1 MPTGP
6 PVGQP
11 RPEAPLT
18 ACQAGSSG
26 GRKEVQTETAGREIL
41 RDDAERV
48 RDKLLRMALD
58 DIRRADYRGALRR
71 YKRLTGLDPDN
82 PSLHLKVA
90 EISLR
95 LDNKRGAVDA
105 YLMAAAL
112 FSRVA
117 CDAKAISLYK
127 QALVVASKRYDICD
141 LLAAAHQRLGH
152 IGDAIETLQSTAK
165 ALGREGRDTEALSCR
180 KKIAKLDPADTAS
193 RLELAR
199 ELQRDGL
206 QDDSVAEYAEVA
218 IEFTRR
224 GEFERIPGIFQTI
237 VQMKPQHIAQHQ
249 MTSTPLAE
257 GAASVAPAQSGTPSP
272 GNGSP
277 EAGATETCT
286 CLGYMDSLEKLYRR
300 VAQLHRECS

>member
-6 PVGQP
+6 PVRQP
-11 RPEAPLT
+11 RSEALLT
-18 ACQAGSSG
+18 GCQAGSSG
-26 GRKEVQTETAGREIL
+26 GRKDVRTGISGREIL

-95 LDNKRGAVDA
+95 LDNKGGAVDA

-112 FSRVA
+112 FSRDA
-117 CDAKAISLYK
+117 FDAKAISLYK
-127 QALVVASKRYDICD
+127 QALVVDPSRYDICD

-152 IGDAIETLQSTAK
+152 IGDAMESLQSAAK
-165 ALGREGRDTEALSCR
+165 ALERENRSTEALSYR

-199 ELQRDGL
+199 ELQRAGL

-224 GEFERIPGIFQTI
+224 GELERIPGIFQTI
-237 VQMKPQHIAQHQ
+237 LQMKPQHIAQHQ
-249 MTSTPLAE
+249 MTSAPLAE
-257 GAASVAPAQSGTPSP
+257 GAPCVAPDRSGTPSP
-272 GNGSP
+272 GNACP
-277 EAGATETCT
+277 EAGATEACT

-300 VAQLHRECS
+300 VAQLHRESG